1 MNTIEH
7 ILKNDLNLSGQM
19 CDRFIGLTETKH
31 LKKKEFFVEQGK
43 VCNCLGIIEK
53 GVFEESIPDLKAAG
67 IKEYLLEVLQTIQVR
82 FRSIAK
88 LVLR

>member
-67 IKEYLLEVLQTIQVR
+67 IKEYLLEVLQHNTGAVS
-82 FRSIAK
+82 SIVT